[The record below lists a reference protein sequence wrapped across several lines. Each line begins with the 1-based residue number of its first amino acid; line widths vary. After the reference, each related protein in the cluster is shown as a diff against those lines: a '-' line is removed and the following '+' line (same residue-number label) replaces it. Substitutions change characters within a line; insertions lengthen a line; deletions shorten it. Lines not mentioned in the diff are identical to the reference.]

1 MKFKNH
7 PGIEINFLDDFFM
20 SINKSFLD
28 NLEYNVTGACIE
40 VHKILG
46 PGLLE
51 SVYVRCL
58 IRELQLRNI
67 KYTAEQSIL
76 LSYKDVVLD
85 TALRADLY
93 IENCLIIE
101 LKSVE
106 RMLPIHEAQ
115 ILTYMKLL
123 KAPKGLL
130 INFNCTNIIQYGKKA
145 FVSEYM
151 HNINT

>member
-1 MKFKNH
+1 
-7 PGIEINFLDDFFM
+7 M

-145 FVSEYM
+145 FVSKYM

>member
-1 MKFKNH
+1 
-7 PGIEINFLDDFFM
+7 M

-58 IRELQLRNI
+58 IRELQLRDIN
-67 KYTAEQSIL
+67 YTAEQSIL

-106 RMLPIHEAQ
+106 RILPVHEAQ

-151 HNINT
+151 HNFNT

>member
-1 MKFKNH
+1 M
-7 PGIEINFLDDFFM
+7 IFFM

-58 IRELQLRNI
+58 IRELQLRDI

-106 RMLPIHEAQ
+106 RILPIHEAQ

-130 INFNCTNIIQYGKKA
+130 INFNCTDIIQYGKKA

>member
-1 MKFKNH
+1 M
-7 PGIEINFLDDFFM
+7 LA
-20 SINKSFLD
+20 
-28 NLEYNVTGACIE
+28 Y
-40 VHKILG
+40 KILG
-46 PGLLE
+46 PALLE

-67 KYTAEQSIL
+67 KYTAEKSIL

-93 IENCLIIE
+93 IEECLIIE
-101 LKSVE
+101 LKLVE
-106 RMLPIHEAQ
+106 RILPIHEAQ

-130 INFNCTNIIQYGKKA
+130 INFNCTNIIQHGKRA
-145 FVSEYM
+145 FVSQYM
-151 HNINT
+151 HNFNT

>member
-1 MKFKNH
+1 
-7 PGIEINFLDDFFM
+7 M